1 MKERARDRGR
11 RRCEK
16 GPGIPRRVRE
26 RSFHIVRRRL
36 GFVGNCD
43 DELEEKERRQ
53 WLWLCEEGDG
63 PRIASHRMHVAAELI
78 FESLPNSICH
88 RPARMVLG
96 DELIVFVAWG
106 RTFFVDW
113 EILFEFKS
121 DYQDVVKVL
130 GVGDGEVLREIARHR
145 SVEHVDV
152 CEFDNPVDCS
162 HVAELPNYL
171 FWFQLEFLKSW
182 VSKLLEFRAKSRDRY
197 FRVMKVSCSSKV

>member
-152 CEFDNPVDCS
+152 CEFDNPVD
-162 HVAELPNYL
+162 
-171 FWFQLEFLKSW
+171 
-182 VSKLLEFRAKSRDRY
+182 
-197 FRVMKVSCSSKV
+197 SCRIIFFGFNWSF

>member
-96 DELIVFVAWG
+96 DELIVFVAWIVTVPPEIFDHQHGLLCGGKQEGEEHSLLIG
-106 RTFFVDW
+106 RFYLSSNPITKT
-113 EILFEFKS
+113 L
-121 DYQDVVKVL
+121 
-130 GVGDGEVLREIARHR
+130 LR
-145 SVEHVDV
+145 SLV
-152 CEFDNPVDCS
+152 
-162 HVAELPNYL
+162 
-171 FWFQLEFLKSW
+171 
-182 VSKLLEFRAKSRDRY
+182 
-197 FRVMKVSCSSKV
+197 